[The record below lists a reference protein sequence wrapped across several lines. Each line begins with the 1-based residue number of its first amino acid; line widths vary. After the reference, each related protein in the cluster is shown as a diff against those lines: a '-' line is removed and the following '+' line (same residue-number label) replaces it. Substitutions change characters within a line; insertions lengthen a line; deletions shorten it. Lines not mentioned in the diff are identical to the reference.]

1 MPSYAERIGLLKKIE
16 ERRKS
21 RVLLYVTGDRPGLE
35 TQIHPETYDFFVNLL
50 DEIGTGERIS
60 LLLYTRGGST
70 LAGWSI
76 ANLIQHFC
84 DEFEV
89 IIPSKAH
96 STGTLIS
103 LGAKKIVMT
112 KQATIGPIDPSVN
125 SPLNPNI
132 PGAAPDA
139 RVPVSVEAV
148 NGFIELAKSNSG
160 GKLDGN
166 AVKDLLI
173 QLSNKVHPLVLGDV
187 YRSKSQIQMLATKM
201 LDRTGI
207 AKNKVKPI
215 VSFLCSE
222 SGSHD
227 YTIHR
232 REAIALGL
240 QIEKPNE
247 EFYREIKAV
256 YDDFAA
262 ELKLTER
269 WNPIGEIGSNPSLQ
283 YKNKRC
289 LVETTTGGSYYFLTE
304 GTFSRMQHQT
314 LLPGMPPGALPPG
327 VMPLNPAGV
336 QFQDNRTYEG
346 WKYEKPHATSN

>member
-1 MPSYAERIGLLKKIE
+1 MPSYTERIGLLKKIE
-16 ERRKS
+16 QRRKS

-50 DEIGTGERIS
+50 DEIGVVDRIS
-60 LLLYTRGGST
+60 LILYTRGGST
-70 LAGWSI
+70 LAGWAI

-84 DEFEV
+84 EEFEV

-103 LGAKKIVMT
+103 LGAKHIVMT

-148 NGFIELAKSNSG
+148 NGFIELAKSNSSE
-160 GKLDGN
+160 LDGN

-201 LDRTGI
+201 LDKTGI

-232 REAIALGL
+232 REAIELGL
-240 QIEKPNE
+240 QIEKPNT
-247 EFYREIKAV
+247 EFYSEIRAV

-269 WNPIGEIGSNPSLQ
+269 WNPIGEIGNNPALQ

-289 LVETTTGGSYYFLTE
+289 LIETTTGGSYYFLTE
-304 GTFSRMQHQT
+304 GTFSRIQQQPH
-314 LLPGMPPGALPPG
+314 LPGIMPPGVLPPG
-327 VMPLNPAGV
+327 AIPLNPAGV
-336 QFQDNRTYEG
+336 QFQDTRSYEG
-346 WKYEKPHATSN
+346 WKYEKSNTTPN